1 MSEHSE
7 ENDELSALPQADT
20 DVVSLIKKMQQQLNY
35 LEKKIDLLIG
45 GQSPERPAF
54 RDREKRFSKPFRP
67 SFGGGASHGK
77 RDFNRGPNT
86 NQSKRS
92 GDWGRPNYHSGKEIK
107 SLGGPRREGF
117 SHARPREGGFSH
129 DRPRPGG
136 FSKDRPREGGFDR
149 PRERS
154 PGQERPFDRK
164 PSSGPRTFG
173 HGDKPFFRHRKGP
186 R

>member
-7 ENDELSALPQADT
+7 ENEELSVPPQSDT

-45 GQSPERPAF
+45 GQSPERPF

-67 SFGGGASHGK
+67 SFGGGSGG
-77 RDFNRGPNT
+77 RDFNRGP
-86 NQSKRS
+86 R
-92 GDWGRPNYHSGKEIK
+92 
-107 SLGGPRREGF
+107 
-117 SHARPREGGFSH
+117 REGGFSSGRSREGGFSSDRPRPSGFSS

-136 FSKDRPREGGFDR
+136 FSKDRPREGGFSSDR

-154 PGQERPFDRK
+154 SSPERSFDRK
-164 PSSGPRTFG
+164 PSAGPRGFG